1 MSPIVLYIHGFNSS
15 PKSFKA
21 QLLDAR
27 IASDGEGLEFRCPAL
42 PHFPGEAIGLLEETL
57 EGKPKNEA
65 ILVGSSLGGFYATHL
80 TEKHGYRSILINPAI
95 NPHVGLEAYLGPQ
108 RNLYTHEEYTFTR
121 EHLNQ
126 LEQLY
131 IERPEHH
138 ENYLLM
144 HTMGDELLDW
154 RIAAKKYNKSQRL
167 IIQGSDHGFA
177 EFKDYLDV
185 VMNFIRQEN

>member
-27 IASDGEGLEFRCPAL
+27 IASNGEGLEFRCPAL
-42 PHFPGEAIGLLEETL
+42 PHLPVEAIGLLEETL
-57 EGKPKNEA
+57 EGKSKNEA

-95 NPHVGLEAYLGPQ
+95 NPHVGLKAYLGAQ

-131 IERPEHH
+131 IEQLERH

-154 RIAAKKYNKSQRL
+154 RIAAKKYHKSQRL

-185 VMNFIRQEN
+185 VMNFIQQDN